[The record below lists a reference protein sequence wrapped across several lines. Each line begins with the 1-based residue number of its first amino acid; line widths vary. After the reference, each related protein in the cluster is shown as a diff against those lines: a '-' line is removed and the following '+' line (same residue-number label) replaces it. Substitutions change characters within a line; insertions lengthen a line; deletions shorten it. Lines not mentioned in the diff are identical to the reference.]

1 MAATLPAPAGQG
13 ASGAV
18 RAAIT
23 LRRHQWLSTLG
34 AAARTPRGIVGLV
47 LTGFVVLTAAIG
59 PFVAPYSS
67 TAFVTASFSTPSG
80 QTLLGGDVLG
90 RDVLSRVLDGGWEL
104 LLMALAATAFG
115 IIVGGAAGVSAAY
128 LRGRSDGFIMRTV
141 DVILAFPQL
150 VFALLLVSI
159 IGPKLWLIVIAVGFS
174 HAPAVAR
181 VLRSATLDIS
191 ERDYVKSAEL
201 QGVRPA
207 RVMAREILPNLV
219 SPLMV
224 ETGLRLTYSIV
235 IMAGLSF
242 LGFGQQPPAPN
253 WGTMINENRIGLTV
267 NPWGVIVPAVLIAV
281 LTIGTNTF
289 TDAIAR
295 VAIGVDRQPEE
306 AALIDDIG
314 LRKTLESA

>member
-1 MAATLPAPAGQG
+1 MAATLPAPAPADALRP
-13 ASGAV
+13 ASK
-18 RAAIT
+18 

-34 AAARTPRGIVGLV
+34 AAARTRRGVIGLV
-47 LTGFVVLTAAIG
+47 LTVFVVLIAAVG

-67 TAFVTASFSTPSG
+67 TNFVTSSFATPTG
-80 QTLLGGDVLG
+80 QFLLGGDDLG
-90 RDVLSRVLDGGWEL
+90 RDVLSRVLDGGWQL
-104 LLMALAATAFG
+104 LLMAVTATAFG
-115 IIVGGAAGVSAAY
+115 IIVGAAAGMSAAY
-128 LRGRSDGFIMRTV
+128 LRGRSDGLIMRTV

-159 IGPKLWLIVIAVGFS
+159 IGPKLWLIVIAVGLS

-207 RVMAREILPNLV
+207 RIMGREILPNLI

-267 NPWGVIVPAVLIAV
+267 NPWAVIVPAALIAV

-295 VAIGVDRQPEE
+295 VAIGVERKPEE

-314 LRKTLESA
+314 PRRTLESA

>member
-1 MAATLPAPAGQG
+1 MAVSVPAVGAPAH
-13 ASGAV
+13 
-18 RAAIT
+18 R
-23 LRRHQWLSTLG
+23 LRRHQWVATLSS
-34 AAARTPRGIVGLV
+34 AAKTRRGVVGLV
-47 LTGFVVLTAAIG
+47 LTGIVVLTAAIG
-59 PFVAPYSS
+59 PFVAPYSP
-67 TAFVTASFSTPSG
+67 TAFVTVPFSTPTG
-80 QTLLGGDVLG
+80 QFLIGGDNLG
-90 RDVLSRVLDGGWEL
+90 RDVLSRVLDGGWVL
-104 LLMALAATAFG
+104 LIMAAAATAFG

-128 LRGRSDGFIMRTV
+128 LRGRIDGFIMRTV

-150 VFALLLVSI
+150 VLALLLVSI

-181 VLRSATLDIS
+181 VLRSSTLDVS

-207 RVMAREILPNLV
+207 RLMMREIVPNLV

-253 WGTMINENRIGLTV
+253 WGTMINENRIALTV
-267 NPWGVIVPAVLIAV
+267 NPWGVIVPAALIAV
-281 LTIGTNTF
+281 LTIGMNTF

-295 VAIGVDRQPEE
+295 VAIGVERPPEQ

-314 LRKTLESA
+314 LGRISGLA